1 MTRIQALP
9 LIPAKVAID
18 LIDDTHK
25 VKLYF
30 TQFST
35 RIYLNRSLTASDLFH
50 VFTLSI
56 KFYTFHCYIF
66 KISDDV

>member
-1 MTRIQALP
+1 MTRIKALP
-9 LIPAKVAID
+9 LIPVKVAID

-35 RIYLNRSLTASDLFH
+35 RIYLNRSLTTSDLFH